1 MSKSRDDWTPLNM
14 TTQHQVRGRP
24 PQARVAFHQN
34 RAAGNGALL
43 GRSLPG
49 FGGSGPPASATA
61 CPASMCF
68 TPVIS
73 TPLANDPGAHLSV
86 TLAPRLP
93 SVAESKTLQ
102 KRRGQPLRIG
112 HLRRDT
118 TPRTRP
124 SAHTLSYLSSSSPAR
139 RLRRRRAIPPL
150 VRGRS
155 SPAPSRSSRGEASFH
170 TT

>member
-14 TTQHQVRGRP
+14 TTQHQARGRP

-61 CPASMCF
+61 CPPASMCF

-124 SAHTLSYLSSSSPAR
+124 SAHTLLPLFLFPRAPSPATASHTAPGPRPILSSAVT
-139 RLRRRRAIPPL
+139 LF
-150 VRGRS
+150 
-155 SPAPSRSSRGEASFH
+155 SR
-170 TT
+170 